1 MHPVTVVAAATA
13 AADAVP
19 TTALPR
25 TVCAEDVGDG
35 DGDVGHSCGAVGGKH
50 AEFKF
55 CKDSGLRGDQAGAA
69 T

>member
-1 MHPVTVVAAATA
+1 MVV

-19 TTALPR
+19 TTALPS
-25 TVCAEDVGDG
+25 TVCADDVGDG

-50 AEFKF
+50 VELRF